1 MHKKMNSFEELQS
14 QWNNQKI
21 TKAPN
26 QGHDVIIAKVNAIKN
41 KQKYTNIVLSLTV
54 LILVVFFVYISAY
67 NYAIVAFAL
76 LLMMGS
82 LGLRIGLELHS
93 IKKLRELNV
102 NVSATNFKQSIIRYY
117 KNRVRIHVIYTPIIL
132 LLYSFGF
139 ILMLPSFKDS
149 LSAGFYQYIV
159 ISSVIILLVLSLFI
173 YKQIRKELNA
183 LQELK
188 DE

>member
-1 MHKKMNSFEELQS
+1 MLLKTN
-14 QWNNQKI
+14 
-21 TKAPN
+21 
-26 QGHDVIIAKVNAIKN
+26 KN
-41 KQKYTNIVLSLTV
+41 IRILFLSLTV

-102 NVSATNFKQSIIRYY
+102 NVSGTNFKQSIIRYY

-139 ILMLPSFKDS
+139 ILMLP
-149 LSAGFYQYIV
+149 LI
-159 ISSVIILLVLSLFI
+159 
-173 YKQIRKELNA
+173 
-183 LQELK
+183 
-188 DE
+188 